1 MKKQQ
6 ITNLKGFRDFL
17 PKEKRARN
25 FVVEKIV
32 EIFETYGFQPIET
45 PTLEAGELLKGKYG
59 EEADKLLYSF
69 KDRGDRDV
77 ALRYDQTVPT
87 ARIVTQYK
95 NELPKYFRR
104 YQIQNVYRAE
114 KPQKGRFREFT
125 QCDIDIF
132 GSTSFLTDAEILAC
146 AYGSYKNVGFK
157 NVEILINDRE
167 VLFSNLEKY
176 ATEKVSVMSI
186 IQSID
191 KLDKMSEE
199 AIVKELVAKGLKE
212 PTAKEALKNI
222 QNAPQTEIL
231 EKTIKAAKKLG
242 IDESS
247 LIFNPTLAR
256 GLDYYNSI
264 IWEVVIP
271 EYKVGSVGGGGRYDN
286 LLNEL
291 IGEDIP
297 ATGMAF
303 GFDRIVEAA
312 IEQNLIPQ
320 KNMSTTVLVAIV
332 DEAGFDK
339 SMEVAKNIRKKGI
352 KTEVYMNEDDKLG
365 KQFKY
370 ADQNNFKYVVLV
382 GGEEAAKNVAKVKFM
397 DSGKEKEVQLN
408 QIGEY
413 FSGLTD
419 E

>member
-1 MKKQQ
+1 
-6 ITNLKGFRDFL
+6 
-17 PKEKRARN
+17 
-25 FVVEKIV
+25 
-32 EIFETYGFQPIET
+32 
-45 PTLEAGELLKGKYG
+45 
-59 EEADKLLYSF
+59 
-69 KDRGDRDV
+69 
-77 ALRYDQTVPT
+77 
-87 ARIVTQYK
+87 
-95 NELPKYFRR
+95 
-104 YQIQNVYRAE
+104 
-114 KPQKGRFREFT
+114 
-125 QCDIDIF
+125 
-132 GSTSFLTDAEILAC
+132 
-146 AYGSYKNVGFK
+146 
-157 NVEILINDRE
+157 
-167 VLFSNLEKY
+167 
-176 ATEKVSVMSI
+176 
-186 IQSID
+186 
-191 KLDKMSEE
+191 MSEE
-199 AIVKELVAKGLKE
+199 AVVKELVAKGLKE

-247 LIFNPTLAR
+247 LIFSPTLAR